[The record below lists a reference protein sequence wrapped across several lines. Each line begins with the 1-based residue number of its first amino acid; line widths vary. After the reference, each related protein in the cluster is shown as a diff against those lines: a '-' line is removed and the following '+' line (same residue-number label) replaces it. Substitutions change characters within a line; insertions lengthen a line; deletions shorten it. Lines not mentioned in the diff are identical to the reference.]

1 MSDKQPIKSGDHI
14 YLIDGSGY
22 IFRAYHA
29 LPPLTRASDGL
40 PVGAVSGFCNM
51 LNKLLRETNQGHK
64 PSHLA
69 VIFDYSGHTFRNE
82 IYPDYK
88 ANRDAPP
95 EDLVPQFSI
104 IRDAVR
110 AFNVPCIEMQGF
122 EADDLI
128 ATYARQAAEAGAEV
142 TIVSSDKDLMQLVS
156 PKISMLDTMK
166 NKEIGEAEV
175 QERFGVGPDK
185 VVEVQALAG
194 DSVDNVPGVPG
205 IGVKT
210 GALLINEF
218 GDLDSLL
225 ERAGEIKQQKRRENL
240 IEFADQARLSRDL
253 VRLDQN
259 VPVEHGLDEFIVQA
273 PEAETLIGFLKGL
286 EFTTL
291 TTRLAKEIDV
301 DANAIEAS
309 EVKPATSRRGPDT
322 SEDEE
327 LASSPGPVVAIPDQ
341 VSLGINQ
348 TPKQLAQ
355 KRAAEAGNIS
365 IDSSAYETADTTGAL
380 NTWIERAQASGIV
393 AVDTETNSLDAVSAD
408 LVGISLATAPGQA
421 CYIPLAHG
429 MSDGLALDGPPAE
442 QIPLKQAI
450 ALLKPMLED
459 PSVLKIGQ
467 NLKYDWVVLSR
478 YGIKISPF
486 DDTMLLSYAL
496 DSGLGR
502 HSMDELSSRHLNHQ
516 PIAFKDVVG
525 SGKKM
530 LTFDQVPVPE
540 ATKYAAEDADITL
553 RLHRVL
559 KPRIAA
565 EAMACVYERLE
576 RALSPVIANMELAG
590 IKVDREVLS
599 RLSSEFAQ
607 SLARLEDEIH
617 ELAGERF
624 NIASPKQLGEILF
637 DKMNLEGGKKTK
649 TGAWGTGADVLE
661 SLAAQGHDLPVKV
674 LEWRGLAKLKSTY
687 TDALPEFIN
696 PETGR
701 VHTSYSMAATTTGRL
716 SSSDPNLQN
725 IPIRTA
731 EGRRIRTA
739 FVAESGHKLISA
751 DYSQIELRVLAHI
764 ADIASLKQ
772 AFADGLDIHAM
783 TASEMFGVPIE
794 GMDPMIRRR
803 AKAINFGIIYGISAF
818 GLANQLGISRG
829 DAKDYIDTYF
839 ERFPGIRDYMET
851 TKEFARKHGYVE
863 TVFGRKCHTPDINSK
878 NQAHRGFVERA
889 AINAPIQG
897 SAADVIRRA
906 MIRMPGALKQAKLE
920 ARMLLQVHDELI
932 FEAPDAQV
940 EATIKIASEVMEA
953 APAPAVTMAVQL
965 KVDARAADNW
975 DEAH

>member
-1 MSDKQPIKSGDHI
+1 MNDDQHIKSGDHI
-14 YLIDGSGY
+14 YLVDGSGY

-29 LPPLTRASDGL
+29 LPPLTRKSDGM

-51 LNKLLRETNQGHK
+51 LNKLLRDTNEGAK
-64 PSHLA
+64 PSHLV

-82 IYPDYK
+82 IYSDYK

-95 EDLVPQFSI
+95 DDLVPQFSI

-110 AFNVPCIEMQGF
+110 AFNVACIEMQGF

-142 TIVSSDKDLMQLVS
+142 TIISSDKDLMQLVS
-156 PKISMLDTMK
+156 SKVTMVDTMK
-166 NKEIGEAEV
+166 NKVIGEAQV
-175 QERFGVGPDK
+175 HERFGVGPDK

-210 GALLINEF
+210 GALLINEY

-240 IEFADQARLSRDL
+240 IEFADQARLSLKL
-253 VRLDQN
+253 VTLDQN
-259 VPVEHGLDEFIVQA
+259 VPVEHGLNEFLVKA
-273 PEAETLIGFLKGL
+273 PVAETLIGFVKGL
-286 EFTTL
+286 EFTSL
-291 TTRLAKEIDV
+291 TNRLAKEFGV
-301 DANAIEAS
+301 DADAIATS
-309 EVKPATSRRGPDT
+309 EVKPAKSRRGPDS
-322 SEDEE
+322 SEDDE
-327 LASSPGPVVAIPDQ
+327 LVETSDSEQPDADQ
-341 VSLGINQ
+341 ARLGVNQ
-348 TPKQLAQ
+348 TPKELAQ
-355 KRAAEAGNIS
+355 QRASDARNIP
-365 IDSSAYETADTTGAL
+365 IDASVYEMVDTVEAL
-380 NTWIERAQASGIV
+380 NVWIERAQTAGIV
-393 AVDTETNSLDAVSAD
+393 AVDTETNSLDAVAAD
-408 LVGISLATAPGQA
+408 LVGVSLATAPGVA

-429 MSDGLALDGPPAE
+429 MSDGLALDGPPPE
-442 QIPLKQAI
+442 QIPLKQAM
-450 ALLKPMLED
+450 ALLKPLLED
-459 PSVLKIGQ
+459 PSILKIGQ
-467 NLKYDWVVLSR
+467 NLKYDLVVLSR
-478 YGIKISPF
+478 YGIRISPF

-502 HSMDELSSRHLNHQ
+502 HGMDELSARHLDHR
-516 PIAFKDVVG
+516 PIAFKEVVG
-525 SGKKM
+525 SGKSM
-530 LTFDQVPVPE
+530 ITFDKVPVPE
-540 ATKYAAEDADITL
+540 ATRYAAEDADITL

-565 EAMACVYERLE
+565 EAMTCVYERLE
-576 RALSPVIANMELAG
+576 RALSPVIVNMELAG
-590 IKVDREVLS
+590 IKVDRDMLS

-617 ELAGERF
+617 TLAGEKF

-637 DKMNLEGGKKTK
+637 DKMSLEGGKKTK

-661 SLAAQGHDLPVKV
+661 GLATQGHDLPVKA

-687 TDALPEFIN
+687 TDALPGFIN
-696 PETGR
+696 PATGR

-716 SSSDPNLQN
+716 SSSEPNLQN

-739 FVAESGHKLISA
+739 FIAEPGHKLISA

-764 ADIASLKQ
+764 ADIGSLKQ

-783 TASEMFGVPIE
+783 TASEMFDVPIE
-794 GMDPMIRRR
+794 GMDPMVRRR

-818 GLANQLGISRG
+818 GLANQLSISRG
-829 DAKDYIDTYF
+829 DAKNYIDTYF
-839 ERFPGIRDYMET
+839 ERFPGIRDYMEN

-863 TVFGRKCHTPDINSK
+863 TMFGRRCHTPEINSK
-878 NQAHRGFVERA
+878 NQAQRGFVERA

-906 MIRMPGALKQAKLE
+906 MIRMPGALKQAKLD

-932 FEAPDAQV
+932 FEAPEAQV
-940 EATIKIASEVMEA
+940 EATIKIASDVMEQA
-953 APAPAVTMAVQL
+953 SAPAVAMTVQL
-965 KVDARAADNW
+965 KVDTRAADNW